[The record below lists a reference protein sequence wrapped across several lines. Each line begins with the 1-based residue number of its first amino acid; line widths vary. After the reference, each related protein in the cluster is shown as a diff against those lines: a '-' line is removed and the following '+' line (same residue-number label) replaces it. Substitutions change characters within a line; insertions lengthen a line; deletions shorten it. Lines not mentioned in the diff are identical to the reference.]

1 MYFARVCKSKQHH
14 VEVLLKGFDARI
26 SNRELNDASKV
37 SFHLLTKQDVL
48 QDLNLA
54 RKLMT
59 NFLHTCIAI
68 IIWKSL

>member
-1 MYFARVCKSKQHH
+1 M
-14 VEVLLKGFDARI
+14 EVLLKGFDARI

-68 IIWKSL
+68 IINMEISLKRSEFICPTP